1 MLDDLQ
7 AAPIDKLPI
16 DEEWITVPAA
26 VGDARVR
33 IVRPAGSSGTL
44 PVIVYMHGG
53 GWILGNAA
61 THDRL
66 VRELAVGARAALL
79 FVEYPNSPEARY
91 PVAIEQGYAT
101 AQWVVREGATKG
113 LDASRMAVAG
123 ESVGGNM
130 AAALTLMAKER
141 GDVTFV
147 QTSMYYPVTDAAM
160 DTASYDEFAEGYYL
174 TRKAMEWFWD
184 AYIPDPDQRGEI
196 TASPNQ
202 ATTEQLTGLPPTLLF
217 VDEADV
223 LRDEGEAYAAK
234 LRMRRR
240 SGHHGALRRRRARL
254 HAAQRDERGPRHARR
269 HRPGHRVP
277 QGRARHRAPEL
288 RSLVRATIRRP
299 TMSTDARRTGSRAMT
314 SLARSNAPSSNTP
327 RPRSQA
333 ARSCRCS
340 PRSRPASSR
349 DGISIPARR
358 SATSSPGPCEMEIE
372 DKPTLTL
379 TQAIRS

>member
-1 MLDDLQ
+1 MAVQSRVVLEPSAQGVVDATSMPPFIYELEPAAARTVLDDLQ
-7 AAPIDKLPI
+7 AAPVARLPVR
-16 DEEWITVPAA
+16 EEWITVPAA

-33 IVRPAGSSGTL
+33 IVRPVGAPGVL
-44 PVIVYMHGG
+44 PVVVYMHGG

-66 VRELAVGARAALL
+66 VRELVVGSRAALL
-79 FVEYPNSPEARY
+79 FVEYPNAPEARY

-101 AQWVVREGATKG
+101 AQWVVREGAGQG
-113 LDASRMAVAG
+113 LDAGRMAVAG

-184 AYIPDPDQRGEI
+184 AYTTDPRQRAEI

-202 ATTEQLTGLPPTLLF
+202 ATIEQLRGLPPTLLL
-217 VDEADV
+217 VDEADP

-234 LRMRRR
+234 LRTAGVAVTTVRYDGVVHDFMLLNAM
-240 SGHHGALRRRRARL
+240 SEAHGTRAAIAQATAFLRAALGT
-254 HAAQRDERGPRHARR
+254 E
-269 HRPGHRVP
+269 
-277 QGRARHRAPEL
+277 E
-288 RSLVRATIRRP
+288 
-299 TMSTDARRTGSRAMT
+299 T
-314 SLARSNAPSSNTP
+314 S
-327 RPRSQA
+327 
-333 ARSCRCS
+333 
-340 PRSRPASSR
+340 
-349 DGISIPARR
+349 
-358 SATSSPGPCEMEIE
+358 
-372 DKPTLTL
+372 
-379 TQAIRS
+379 

>member
-1 MLDDLQ
+1 MAVQSRIVLESSAQGIVDATSMPPFLYELEPTAARKVLDDLQ
-7 AAPIDKLPI
+7 AAPIDKLPVE
-16 DEEWITVPAA
+16 EEWITVPAD

-33 IVRPAGSSGTL
+33 IIRPVGSAEVL
-44 PVIVYMHGG
+44 PVIIYMHGG

-66 VRELAVGARAALL
+66 VRELAVGASAALL
-79 FVEYPNSPEARY
+79 FVEYPNAPEARY

-101 AQWVVREGATKG
+101 AQWVKG
-113 LDASRMAVAG
+113 LDAGRMAVAG

-184 AYIPDPDQRGEI
+184 AYTTDPAQRAEV

-202 ATTEQLTGLPPTLLF
+202 ATTEQLKGLPPTLLL
-217 VDEADV
+217 VDEADP

-234 LRMRRR
+234 LRMA
-240 SGHHGALRRRRARL
+240 G
-254 HAAQRDERGPRHARR
+254 
-269 HRPGHRVP
+269 VP
-277 QGRARHRAPEL
+277 VTT
-288 RSLVRATIRRP
+288 VRY
-299 TMSTDARRTGSRAMT
+299 
-314 SLARSNAPSSNTP
+314 
-327 RPRSQA
+327 
-333 ARSCRCS
+333 
-340 PRSRPASSR
+340 
-349 DGISIPARR
+349 DGIIHDFMLLNAMSEAK
-358 SATSSPGPCEMEIE
+358 ATRAAIG
-372 DKPTLTL
+372 
-379 TQAIRS
+379 QAIASLREAFAA